1 LLNLASEMKQKA
13 GTKKRRKYD
22 ASFKADVLQMLSN
35 GRPAGEVSQALG
47 IGENLIYKW
56 KRSHADQA
64 AKEEPSAVGLQAE
77 NERLKAALSQAEQE
91 RDILLNALLIFS
103 RPT

>member
-1 LLNLASEMKQKA
+1 MLTLSSEMKQKT
-13 GTKKRRKYD
+13 GSKKRRKYD

-56 KRSHADQA
+56 KRSHAEQA
-64 AKEEPSAVGLQAE
+64 AKEEPTAVGLQAE
-77 NERLKAALSQAEQE
+77 NERLKAALRQADQE
-91 RDILLNALLIFS
+91 RDILKKALLIFS